1 VTGHRSIGSASCPG
15 LSGPADVVGPVGH
28 THGVTS
34 RDRVG
39 AAPQTAEPAGLC
51 AFVDESMR
59 LTAGDDGTYLLVAAV
74 AEVGRCEELR
84 QTVRS
89 LLYKKQK
96 RLHWRDEEGPRRT
109 KIAETVGGL
118 PMVATVVIGTPLARS
133 KQERA
138 RRKCA
143 EALLPHLE
151 VMGVTRVVMEART
164 PSLVEVDRRMVAAIR
179 GKRLI
184 TPELRVDTAK
194 AQEEPLLW
202 VPDAIAGAYGAART
216 LGRTDWLELVGA
228 VHEIEVSTR

>member
-1 VTGHRSIGSASCPG
+1 VGSSDRAGTGRQE
-15 LSGPADVVGPVGH
+15 
-28 THGVTS
+28 T
-34 RDRVG
+34 
-39 AAPQTAEPAGLC
+39 EPAGLC

-59 LTAGDDGTYLLVAAV
+59 LTPDDAGTYLLVAAV
-74 AEVGRCEELR
+74 AETGRCEELR

-96 RLHWRDEEGPRRT
+96 RLHWRDEEAPRRT

-118 PMVATVVIGTPLARS
+118 QMTATVVIGMPLAKS

-143 EALLPHLE
+143 EALLPHLQA
-151 VMGVTRVVMEART
+151 MGVTQVVMEART
-164 PSLVEVDRRMVAAIR
+164 PSLVEADRRLVTALR

-184 TPELRVDTAK
+184 TAELRVDTAR

-216 LGRTDWLELVGA
+216 LGRTDWLELVGT
-228 VHEIEVSTR
+228 VQEIAVSTR

>member
-1 VTGHRSIGSASCPG
+1 
-15 LSGPADVVGPVGH
+15 
-28 THGVTS
+28 
-34 RDRVG
+34 
-39 AAPQTAEPAGLC
+39 
-51 AFVDESMR
+51 MR
-59 LTAGDDGTYLLVAAV
+59 LTPDDDGTYLLVAAV
-74 AEVGRCEELR
+74 AEAGRCEELR

-96 RLHWRDEEGPRRT
+96 RLHWRDEEAPRRT

-118 PMVATVVIGTPLARS
+118 QMTATVVIGMPLAKS

-143 EALLPHLE
+143 ETLLPHLQA
-151 VMGVTRVVMEART
+151 MGVTQVVMEART
-164 PSLVEVDRRMVAAIR
+164 PSLIEADRRMITALR

-184 TPELRVDTAK
+184 TPELRVDTAR

-216 LGRTDWLELVGA
+216 LGRTDWLELVGT
-228 VHEIEVSTR
+228 VQEIEVSTR